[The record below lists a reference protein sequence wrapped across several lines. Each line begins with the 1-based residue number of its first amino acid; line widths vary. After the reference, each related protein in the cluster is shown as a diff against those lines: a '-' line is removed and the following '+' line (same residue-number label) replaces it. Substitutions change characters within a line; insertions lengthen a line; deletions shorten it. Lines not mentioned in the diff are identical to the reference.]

1 MKSNIT
7 IYDLSRQRLT
17 ASTVIGEYGNQKITV
32 SQMLSIAAYCIK
44 FIKAHFNVDERKY
57 SAAIIAIKML
67 ELRLN
72 NQNTDKLTA
81 EQLKCV
87 VDVIHEIADLHSQSD
102 ISKQENEKI
111 AFELKAL
118 IDLYDKLQKEQSK

>member
-1 MKSNIT
+1 MKNNIQ
-7 IYDLSRQRLT
+7 IYDLPRQRLT
-17 ASTVIGEYGNQKITV
+17 ATTVIGEYGNQKITV
-32 SQMLSIAAYCIK
+32 SQMLSTAAYCTK
-44 FIKAHFNVDERKY
+44 FIKDHFDVNKGKY
-57 SAAIIAIKML
+57 SIAIIALNILK
-67 ELRLN
+67 LRLN

-102 ISKQENEKI
+102 FSKQENEKI

-118 IDLYDKLQKEQSK
+118 IDLYDKLQKEQPK

>member
-17 ASTVIGEYGNQKITV
+17 ASTVIGEYENQKITV
-32 SQMLSIAAYCIK
+32 SQMLSIAAYCTK
-44 FIKAHFNVDERKY
+44 FIKAHFNVNERKY
-57 SAAIIAIKML
+57 SFAIVALKML

-118 IDLYDKLQKEQSK
+118 IDLYDKLKKEQSK